1 MDRDRRLAADKCKL
15 TSQYTYDLFI
25 LCPMPRSKELTRQ
38 RILDAAYAQFYRK
51 GFARVGVDEIA
62 AAAKVTK
69 RTLYYHFESKDDLL
83 AAVLEAQHALAAGT
97 FRSWTD
103 KLKGSAEQVVDA
115 LFAELSKWSAKPRWT
130 GSGFTRLAMELA
142 DLPGHPA
149 RVGARTHKR
158 LVEAHLAD
166 VIARAGVRAP
176 QKMVCEIYIL
186 LEGATSLILIHGDR
200 RYADAAADAAKRLL
214 LTSGRP

>member
-1 MDRDRRLAADKCKL
+1 M
-15 TSQYTYDLFI
+15 Y
-25 LCPMPRSKELTRQ
+25 MPRSADVTRR

-83 AAVLEAQHALAAGT
+83 AAVLEAQHALALGT
-97 FRSWTD
+97 FRGWTD
-103 KLKGSAEQVVDA
+103 KLRGSAEQIVEAV
-115 LFAELSKWSAKPRWT
+115 FADLSKWSAKPRWS

-149 RVGARTHKR
+149 RAGARTHKK
-158 LVEAHLAD
+158 LVEAQFAD
-166 VIARAGVRAP
+166 VLARAGVRAP
-176 QKMVCEIYIL
+176 QKMAREIYIL
-186 LEGATSLILIHGDR
+186 LEGATTLILIHGDR
-200 RYADAAADAAKRLL
+200 SYADVAADAAKRLL
-214 LTSGRP
+214 AVTDSSAVARRGKRHLD